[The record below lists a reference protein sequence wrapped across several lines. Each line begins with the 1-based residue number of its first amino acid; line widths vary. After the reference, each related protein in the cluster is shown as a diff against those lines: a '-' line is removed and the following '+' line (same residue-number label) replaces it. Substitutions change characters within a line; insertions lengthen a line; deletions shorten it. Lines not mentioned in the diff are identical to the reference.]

1 MINKAFGL
9 ILAFVLILAITA
21 CGKNREEKSL
31 EKSLEKKI
39 EQSSGG
45 RVKVDLSQEQIK
57 IKDQHGEAT
66 VSSKG
71 MAQIPADFPKDVY
84 VHPNTKILIAQ
95 TVDGGFHLLL
105 ESTEAPEP
113 LINTY
118 KGKMKAEGWKETNA
132 ITMGATGI
140 FTYEKGNR
148 KAMVTISQSEKG
160 KTGIQVQVS
169 PIK

>member
-1 MINKAFGL
+1 
-9 ILAFVLILAITA
+9 
-21 CGKNREEKSL
+21 
-31 EKSLEKKI
+31 
-39 EQSSGG
+39 
-45 RVKVDLSQEQIK
+45 
-57 IKDQHGEAT
+57 
-66 VSSKG
+66 
-71 MAQIPADFPKDVY
+71 
-84 VHPNTKILIAQ
+84 
-95 TVDGGFHLLL
+95 L
-105 ESTEAPEP
+105 ESSEAPEG

>member
-1 MINKAFGL
+1 MLNK
-9 ILAFVLILAITA
+9 ILCFVSALALALALSA
-21 CGKNREEKSL
+21 CGKSRDEKSL

-45 RVKVDLSQEQIK
+45 QVKVDLSQEQIK

-84 VHPNTKILIAQ
+84 VHPNTKTLIAQ

-105 ESTEAPEP
+105 ESKEAPEP

-118 KGKMKAEGWKETNA
+118 KGKMKADGWKETNA
-132 ITMGATGI
+132 ITMGGTGI
-140 FTYEKGNR
+140 FTYEKSNR

>member
-1 MINKAFGL
+1 MINKSLGFIL
-9 ILAFVLILAITA
+9 ILVLLGALSA
-21 CGKNREEKSL
+21 CGKSTDEKSM
-31 EKSLEKKI
+31 EKAVEKNI

-45 RVKVDLSQEQIK
+45 KVKVDLAQGQIK

-71 MAQIPADFPKDVY
+71 NVQIPADFPKDVY

-105 ESTEAPEP
+105 ESVEAPEP

-118 KGKMKAEGWKETNA
+118 KGKMKSDGWKETNA
-132 ITMGATGI
+132 ISMGATGI
-140 FTYEKGNR
+140 FTYEKDNR
-148 KAMVTISQSEKG
+148 RAMVTISQSEKG
-160 KTGIQVQVS
+160 KTGIQLQIS
-169 PIK
+169 KK